1 MIIIC
6 DKCNKKFRVKDN
18 LIPKN
23 GRLLKCGNCENSWYF
38 KISNESDHLDNSDIN
53 KDTTN
58 QNFENQIIINKNIN
72 KKINKN
78 IRSSVNKNNK
88 GDFFKY
94 FLNYFV
100 VILILFVSIII
111 VADTF
116 KIQISLMLP
125 GIIPLLDNLYATLFD
140 LQLFIKD
147 LFN

>member
-58 QNFENQIIINKNIN
+58 QNFENQISKSQSSQSFIRNRRGEKTFGDLNSFDLSNN
-72 KKINKN
+72 KKSFRC
-78 IRSSVNKNNK
+78 RSRRHNCSN
-88 GDFFKY
+88 D
-94 FLNYFV
+94 
-100 VILILFVSIII
+100 
-111 VADTF
+111 
-116 KIQISLMLP
+116 
-125 GIIPLLDNLYATLFD
+125 
-140 LQLFIKD
+140 
-147 LFN
+147 